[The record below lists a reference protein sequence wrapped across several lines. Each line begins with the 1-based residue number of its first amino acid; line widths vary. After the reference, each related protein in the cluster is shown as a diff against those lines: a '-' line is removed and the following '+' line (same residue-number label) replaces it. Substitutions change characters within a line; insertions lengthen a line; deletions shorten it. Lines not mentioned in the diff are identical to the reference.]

1 MSSQN
6 TIHQCGNLVADPELR
21 FTTQGRPVA
30 QFRIGVNDRYQV
42 NGEWKER
49 SSFQTVVC
57 WGGLAENV
65 AATVRKGDRVMISGR
80 LDQRTFD
87 AQDGT
92 RQYRVEITADE
103 VGVAL
108 RWAVAEKIERVTGAR
123 ELVATNGESV
133 ATEPDPDPEPDF

>member
-1 MSSQN
+1 VSSQN

-21 FTTQGRPVA
+21 VTTQGRPVVN
-30 QFRIGVNDRYQV
+30 FRIGVNDRYQV

-49 SSFQTVVC
+49 SSFQTVVA
-57 WGGLAENV
+57 WGGLAENI
-65 AATVRKGDRVMISGR
+65 ATSLRKGDRVMVSGR

-87 AQDGT
+87 AADGT

-108 RWAVAEKIERVTGAR
+108 RWALIDGKVERVTGTPA
-123 ELVATNGESV
+123 LVASNGEV
-133 ATEPDPDPEPDF
+133 IEPEPEF